1 MITFHNDSFPNPAG
15 LIEYAAKREG
25 TIKLR
30 PDNRLQVNRAW
41 GDPKARLGA
50 LFQLTKGL
58 SAIAMKANV
67 EA

>member
-1 MITFHNDSFPNPAG
+1 MG
-15 LIEYAAKREG
+15 LIEYASKREG

-41 GDPKARLGA
+41 GDPKSRLNG

-58 SAIAMKANV
+58 AGVARKA
-67 EA
+67 A